1 MKRIALLLLLCL
13 SSYCLLAQKQNQA
26 YLDYIEKYKKEAIE
40 GMDRFGV
47 PASITLAQGLLESG
61 AGRSELTKKSNNHFG
76 IKCGRNW
83 TGDKVYYDD
92 DEKHECFRKYASAL
106 ESYEDH
112 CLFLKRNPRYA
123 SLFQLSKTDYKGWA
137 NGLKAAGYATNPR
150 YAQLLIGLIED
161 YDLAKYDKMKSGAEP
176 EKNFKPQSTT
186 PSQTDK
192 TDPKHDKKQD
202 KKKKK
207 QPKAKKGE
215 RKTALGRFLSER
227 KAQSKD
233 EKERDRI
240 FEETEYI
247 GEIAA
252 FRSHDIK
259 KVNGVK
265 CVVAYRGDTYEA
277 IAEEFGK
284 FESELLKYNEVKYGA
299 QPKIGEY
306 VYLQKKKKTG
316 NGTYVAENGETVY
329 DIAQRTGVRL
339 KSLYELNG
347 LTYGKEVKAGDV
359 LRLK

>member
-1 MKRIALLLLLCL
+1 M
-13 SSYCLLAQKQNQA
+13 QN
-26 YLDYIEKYKKEAIE
+26 
-40 GMDRFGV
+40 
-47 PASITLAQGLLESG
+47 
-61 AGRSELTKKSNNHFG
+61 
-76 IKCGRNW
+76 
-83 TGDKVYYDD
+83 
-92 DEKHECFRKYASAL
+92 RK
-106 ESYEDH
+106 
-112 CLFLKRNPRYA
+112 
-123 SLFQLSKTDYKGWA
+123 
-137 NGLKAAGYATNPR
+137 
-150 YAQLLIGLIED
+150 
-161 YDLAKYDKMKSGAEP
+161 
-176 EKNFKPQSTT
+176 KNFKPQSTT

-192 TDPKHDKKQD
+192 TDPKHDKKQN

-306 VYLQKKKKTG
+306 VYLQKKK
-316 NGTYVAENGETVY
+316 ENRERYLRGRKWR
-329 DIAQRTGVRL
+329 D
-339 KSLYELNG
+339 SL
-347 LTYGKEVKAGDV
+347 
-359 LRLK
+359 